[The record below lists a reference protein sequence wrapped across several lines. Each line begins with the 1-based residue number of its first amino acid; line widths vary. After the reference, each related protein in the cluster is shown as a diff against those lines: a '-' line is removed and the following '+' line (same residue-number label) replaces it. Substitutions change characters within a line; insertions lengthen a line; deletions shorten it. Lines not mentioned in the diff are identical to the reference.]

1 MSCQVKPGNSI
12 ARSHSKDNERN
23 LSFVIPGR
31 PKGEPGIHLSKMRG
45 GNSWIQIIPLR
56 ITFLD

>member
-1 MSCQVKPGNSI
+1 LPGQ
-12 ARSHSKDNERN
+12 ARQLYRSLALAKDNERN